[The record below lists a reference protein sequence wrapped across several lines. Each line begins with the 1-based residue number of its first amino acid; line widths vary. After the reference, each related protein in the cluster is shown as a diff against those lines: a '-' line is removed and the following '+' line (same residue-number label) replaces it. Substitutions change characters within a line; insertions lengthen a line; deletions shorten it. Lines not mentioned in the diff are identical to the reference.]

1 VVTEK
6 DDKDLVRRQ
15 NEETVAGTAESLL
28 AFENAALPLAVIL
41 PAGRIAMANRAARSL
56 LGYEFGEIV
65 GMSIYDVVVSADR
78 TNSWDERV
86 DGGEP
91 VTTEQRIR
99 LRRKDGVE
107 VAVMGSSLLVT
118 DSEGAVRYVIAKA
131 VLEPPR

>member
-6 DDKDLVRRQ
+6 DDKDVVRRQ

-65 GMSIYDVVVSADR
+65 GMSIDDVVVAADR
-78 TNSWDERV
+78 AHSWDERV

-91 VTTEQRIR
+91 VTTEQRVR